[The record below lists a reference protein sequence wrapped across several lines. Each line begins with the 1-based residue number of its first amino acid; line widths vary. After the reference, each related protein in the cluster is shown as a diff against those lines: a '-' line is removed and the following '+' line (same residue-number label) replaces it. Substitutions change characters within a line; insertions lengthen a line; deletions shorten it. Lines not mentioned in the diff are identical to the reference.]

1 MGKKTAVDVEKPVG
15 FESGLGSGTDEIADR
30 SDRVFKKKN
39 EGKRLGFVPEAVGGW
54 LDHRQKWRW
63 GEVGRRV

>member
-30 SDRVFKKKN
+30 SDRVFKKK
-39 EGKRLGFVPEAVGGW
+39 E
-54 LDHRQKWRW
+54 
-63 GEVGRRV
+63 